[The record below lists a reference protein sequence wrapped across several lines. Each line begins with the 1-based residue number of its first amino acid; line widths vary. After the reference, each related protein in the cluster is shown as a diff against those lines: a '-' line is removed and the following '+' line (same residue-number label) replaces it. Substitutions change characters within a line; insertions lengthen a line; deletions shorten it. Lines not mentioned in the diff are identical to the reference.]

1 MGRMP
6 LPGAVL
12 RCTAVE
18 RNPSIG
24 GAWMSYSTTTTSETG
39 PALIPTFSYR
49 SSFSNTVVRSEV
61 STAKFSPHMDP
72 AMLLATTDPVAVYLW
87 VKVKTAALARFL
99 VLGFLIRRPT
109 LSLCSAMQHTLK
121 QAPSSRLPSHR
132 RLHPLFRPEARLGHS
147 VGLGSVLDEEVGA
160 CWMEVAMLGEELVYP
175 GVW

>member
-6 LPGAVL
+6 LLSVLHIFESNSNTIQTAGAVL

-87 VKVKTAALARFL
+87 VKVK
-99 VLGFLIRRPT
+99 
-109 LSLCSAMQHTLK
+109 
-121 QAPSSRLPSHR
+121 
-132 RLHPLFRPEARLGHS
+132 
-147 VGLGSVLDEEVGA
+147 
-160 CWMEVAMLGEELVYP
+160 
-175 GVW
+175 